1 MGRPP
6 RRLVT
11 REAIMR
17 AALALVDEHG
27 AQALSV
33 NRVAAALGVR
43 GPSLYNHISGR
54 GEVVDGIRELI
65 VAEMTLDPSITP
77 WTAAVDGWARSYRA
91 AFAAHPR
98 AVPLLAA
105 RPVQSKAALR
115 AYADAFDVLRGAGW
129 PEDRLLPLV
138 HAVEYFLL
146 GSVLVLDDPP
156 DAPVDAEP
164 GLRPLLQAPPDHRD
178 RAFEAGLAALIGGF
192 AAELAALARTDRATG
207 RSGAGR
213 CPPGP
218 CVRP

>member
-27 AQALSV
+27 ADALSV
-33 NRVAAALGVR
+33 NRVAAALGVK

-54 GEVVDGIRELI
+54 DEVVDGIRELI
-65 VAEMTLDPSITP
+65 VGEMALDPSITP

-105 RPVQSKAALR
+105 RPVRSRAALH
-115 AYADAFDVLRGAGW
+115 AYADAFTVLRRAGW

-156 DAPVDAEP
+156 DCPVPGEDVPP
-164 GLRPLLQAPPDHRD
+164 GLEPMLHAPPGHRD
-178 RAFEAGLAALIGGF
+178 LAFEAGLAALIRGF
-192 AAELAALARTDRATG
+192 AAELAAL
-207 RSGAGR
+207 
-213 CPPGP
+213 
-218 CVRP
+218 RP

>member
-6 RRLVT
+6 HRLVT

-27 AQALSV
+27 AAALSV
-33 NRVAAALGVR
+33 NRVAAALGVK

-54 GEVVDGIRELI
+54 DEVVDGIRELI
-65 VAEMTLDPSITP
+65 VGEMALDPSITP

-91 AFAAHPR
+91 AFAAHPN

-105 RPVQSKAALR
+105 RPVRSRAALR
-115 AYADAFDVLRGAGW
+115 AYADAFTVLRRAGW

-156 DAPVDAEP
+156 DGPLPDDVPP
-164 GLRPLLQAPPDHRD
+164 GLEPMLHAPPGHHDL
-178 RAFEAGLAALIGGF
+178 AFEAGLAALVQGF
-192 AAELAALARTDRATG
+192 AAELAALSR
-207 RSGAGR
+207 
-213 CPPGP
+213 
-218 CVRP
+218 

>member
-17 AALALVDEHG
+17 AALDLVDEHG
-27 AQALSV
+27 AAALSV
-33 NRVAAALGVR
+33 NRVAAALGVK

-54 GEVVDGIRELI
+54 DEVVDGIRELI
-65 VAEMTLDPSITP
+65 VGEMALDPSITP

-91 AFAAHPR
+91 AFAAHPN

-105 RPVQSKAALR
+105 RPVRSRAALR
-115 AYADAFDVLRGAGW
+115 AYADAFTVLRRAGW

-156 DAPVDAEP
+156 DGPLPGDDVPP
-164 GLRPLLQAPPDHRD
+164 GLEPMLNAPPGHRD
-178 RAFEAGLAALIGGF
+178 LAFEAGLAALIQGF
-192 AAELAALARTDRATG
+192 AAELAALRR
-207 RSGAGR
+207 
-213 CPPGP
+213 
-218 CVRP
+218 

>member
-17 AALALVDEHG
+17 TALALVDEHG
-27 AQALSV
+27 ADALSV
-33 NRVAAALGVR
+33 NRVAAALGVK

-54 GEVVDGIRELI
+54 DEVVDGIRELI
-65 VAEMTLDPSITP
+65 VGEMTLDPTITP

-105 RPVQSKAALR
+105 RPVRSRAALR
-115 AYADAFDVLRGAGW
+115 AYAGAFTVLRRAGW
-129 PEDRLLPLV
+129 PEERLLPLV

-156 DAPVDAEP
+156 GGPLPGEDVPAGLEP
-164 GLRPLLQAPPDHRD
+164 MLHAPPGHRD
-178 RAFEAGLAALIGGF
+178 LAFEAGLAALIRGF
-192 AAELAALARTDRATG
+192 AAELAALH
-207 RSGAGR
+207 
-213 CPPGP
+213 P
-218 CVRP
+218 